1 MMMATTT
8 DGRKDDGNN
17 TNGETAALAGSTTP
31 TPPSSSSKKK
41 KKKNSTTTA
50 LENHVALLTKERD
63 EARRFGETTVALF
76 KKEKLALKNEAK
88 ETQVNALNEKRMWEQ
103 ERKGLKE
110 DVARLESEVERM
122 KKLAGAG
129 W

>member
-17 TNGETAALAGSTTP
+17 TNGETAALVDRQRRRP
-31 TPPSSSSKKK
+31 RVRPRKRRE
-41 KKKNSTTTA
+41 KNLTTTA

-88 ETQVNALNEKRMWEQ
+88 ETQVNALNEKMWEQ
-103 ERKGLKE
+103 ERKGLK
-110 DVARLESEVERM
+110 
-122 KKLAGAG
+122 KT
-129 W
+129 